1 MKNKL
6 IATRTAFGEALVE
19 LAKERN
25 DIVVLYAD
33 VATSTKT
40 SMFKEAFPERF
51 FEMGIAEQNMM
62 GVAAGMASTQKI
74 IPFAV
79 TFAVFATKRVCDQVS
94 ISIAYPKLNVKIVGS
109 YGGIPT
115 GKAGATH
122 QAFEDIA
129 IMRAIPNMTIIVPA
143 DAVEM
148 KQAVKACV
156 EYDGPVYLRCVR
168 CETPVIFD
176 ENYKFEWNKGVTLR
190 EGKDVTIVST
200 GMMTPEA
207 LVATN
212 ILVSQGIDVRL
223 IHLHTIKPIDMEI
236 LIKAAKETN
245 CIVTVEN
252 HSIIGGLG
260 GAVAEVLSENC
271 PILMKRIGIN
281 DTFGESGSLKD
292 LFFKYGLTSENI
304 VRETKELIKKKTN
317 KLYNF

>member
-6 IATRTAFGEALVE
+6 IATRTAFGEVLVE

-25 DIVVLYAD
+25 DIVVLDAD
-33 VATSTKT
+33 VASSTKA
-40 SMFKEAFPERF
+40 SIFKEAFPDRF

-62 GVAAGMASTQKI
+62 GVAAGMATTQKI

-79 TFAVFATKRVCDQVS
+79 TFAVFATKRACDQVS

-148 KQAVKACV
+148 KQAVRACV
-156 EYDGPVYLRCVR
+156 EYNGPVYLRCVR

-190 EGKDVTIVST
+190 DGEDVTIVST
-200 GMMTPEA
+200 GIMTPKA

-212 ILVSQGIDVRL
+212 ILVDQGIDVRL
-223 IHLHTIKPIDMEI
+223 IHLHTIKPIDKDI
-236 LIKAAKETN
+236 LLKASIETGH
-245 CIVTVEN
+245 IVTVEN
-252 HSIIGGLG
+252 HSVIGGLG
-260 GAVAEVLSENC
+260 GAVAEILSESE
-271 PILMKRIGIN
+271 PALIKRIGIE
-281 DTFGESGSLKD
+281 DTFGESGSLED

-304 VRETKELIKKKTN
+304 VKEVKNLIEKKRRK
-317 KLYNF
+317 YSC

>member
-1 MKNKL
+1 MKNNV

-19 LAKERN
+19 IAKERK
-25 DIVVLYAD
+25 DIVVLDAD

-40 SMFKEAFPERF
+40 SIFREAFPERF

-74 IPFAV
+74 VPFAV

-129 IMRAIPNMTIIVPA
+129 IMRAIPNMTVIVPA
-143 DAVEM
+143 DAEEM

-156 EYDGPVYLRCVR
+156 KYDGPVYLRCIR
-168 CETPVIFD
+168 CDTPVVFD
-176 ENYKFEWNKGVTLR
+176 ENYNFEWNKGVTLR
-190 EGKDVTIVST
+190 EGKDITIVST

-207 LVATN
+207 LIATN
-212 ILVSQGIDVRL
+212 ILVDKGLDVRL
-223 IHLHTIKPIDMEI
+223 IHLHTIKPIDKDI
-236 LIKAAKETN
+236 LLKASIETGH
-245 CIVTVEN
+245 IVTVEN
-252 HSIIGGLG
+252 HGIIGGLG
-260 GAVAEVLSENC
+260 GAVAEILSESE
-271 PILMKRIGIN
+271 PALIKRIGIE

-304 VRETKELIKKKTN
+304 VKEVKNLIEKKRRK
-317 KLYNF
+317 YSC